1 MKACGQAWGL
11 DILWDISK
19 RGNKGQLQPLLL
31 ARVNF
36 KLESK
41 VCHTKQ
47 PLHPQHRPAVIKPQ
61 QSQTKLSDRYVS
73 NLVGLSGSAA
83 VKFSDLGAGNLPVW
97 KKTVRN

>member
-1 MKACGQAWGL
+1 MGIRYTLGHIKERKQRPASAFITGPSELQTREQSVSYQA
-11 DILWDISK
+11 
-19 RGNKGQLQPLLL
+19 
-31 ARVNF
+31 
-36 KLESK
+36 
-41 VCHTKQ
+41 T
-47 PLHPQHRPAVIKPQ
+47 LHPQHRPAVIKPQ